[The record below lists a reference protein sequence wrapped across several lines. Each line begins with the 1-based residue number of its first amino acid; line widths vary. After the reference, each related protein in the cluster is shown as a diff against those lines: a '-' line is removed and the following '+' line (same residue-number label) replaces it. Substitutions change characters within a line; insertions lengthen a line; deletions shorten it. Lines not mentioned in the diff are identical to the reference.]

1 MAKFTINIDDRTA
14 ESLKEFCKT
23 NNIKVNDYLS
33 KIVVDKFMID
43 RYGDMNKMLSPKV
56 PTALK
61 PLEHKDNRN
70 VSSKPVEG
78 FLIGED
84 RESGRI
90 IESAPLEKEPVV
102 KKTKRKLVS
111 K

>member
-1 MAKFTINIDDRTA
+1 MAKFTISIDDRTA

-43 RYGDMNKMLSPKV
+43 KFGDMNMMLSPKV

-61 PLEHKDNRN
+61 PLEYKDNRN
-70 VSSKPVEG
+70 ASSKPAEG
-78 FLIGED
+78 VLIGENG
-84 RESGRI
+84 ESGRI
-90 IESAPLEKEPVV
+90 VESTPLEKESVV
-102 KKTKRKLVS
+102 KKNKRKLAT

>member
-1 MAKFTINIDDRTA
+1 MKFTINIDDRTA

-43 RYGDMNKMLSPKV
+43 KFGDMNMMISPKV

-61 PLEHKDNRN
+61 PLEYKDNRN
-70 VSSKPVEG
+70 MSSKPVEG
-78 FLIGED
+78 FLIGEES
-84 RESGRI
+84 ESGRI
-90 IESAPLEKEPVV
+90 IESAQLKEKQVP
-102 KKTKRKLVS
+102 KKSRRRIAAK
-111 K
+111 

>member
-1 MAKFTINIDDRTA
+1 MVKFTINIDDRTA

-23 NNIKVNDYLS
+23 NNLKVNDYLS

-61 PLEHKDNRN
+61 PLEYKDNRN
-70 VSSKPVEG
+70 VASKPVEG
-78 FLIGED
+78 FLIGENG
-84 RESGRI
+84 ESGRI
-90 IESAPLEKEPVV
+90 IESVPLEKESSV